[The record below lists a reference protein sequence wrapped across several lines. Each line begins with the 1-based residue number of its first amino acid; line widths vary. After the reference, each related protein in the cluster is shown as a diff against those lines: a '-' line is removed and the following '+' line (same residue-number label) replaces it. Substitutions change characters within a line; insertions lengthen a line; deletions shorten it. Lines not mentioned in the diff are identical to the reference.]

1 MGGLFDRIDRRLE
14 ERKELFEPP
23 AEVSPAEFSARL
35 EEDEELLNEIRER
48 FEQGRTSGRF
58 PALSEFLSH
67 LSVKETEEFFKTGGR
82 QAYYP
87 VESPEDSRVR
97 FRQLQQ
103 LLVREPEFIT
113 RYPEAHEILFPRM
126 AGSGLPLPSFG
137 IRVLRNQPH
146 PVARIPKS
154 FLEGDAYSV
163 TYSHHKELESPLAD
177 QSFWAVEKGIL
188 RGLLLAILS
197 REEYSERIVPSYCDP
212 ELFEGKEVRRKFAVR
227 ITDLRLAIDLDPG
240 DLDHATVQD

>member
-67 LSVKETEEFFKTGGR
+67 LSVKEPEKFFKTGGR

-103 LLVREPEFIT
+103 LLVREPKFIT
-113 RYPEAHEILFPRM
+113 RYPEAHKILFPRM

-146 PVARIPKS
+146 PVVRIPKS
-154 FLEGDAYSV
+154 FLGRCVLGHLFASQGAGV
-163 TYSHHKELESPLAD
+163 SLAD